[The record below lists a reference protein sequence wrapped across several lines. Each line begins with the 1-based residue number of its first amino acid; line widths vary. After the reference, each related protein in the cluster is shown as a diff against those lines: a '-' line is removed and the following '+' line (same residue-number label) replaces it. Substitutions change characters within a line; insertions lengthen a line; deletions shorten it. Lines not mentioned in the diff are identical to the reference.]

1 MLADFRR
8 CCCGLATSVATECRY
23 GCKFL
28 EISGVFYK
36 LIGTCRGIRDQS
48 SAGSRAARSSAG
60 YQTPE
65 SNTRIFTKRGCK
77 GASRRSN
84 DDRSHD
90 ISRPGM
96 PPIAMH
102 HWKEISLKTKRPKNS
117 GKISSNFLWSYVAD
131 GSAIVAVFIAALAAR
146 AYDRVSDV
154 ASHALQAA
162 NRANFL
168 RSRAKMSCRLI
179 FRSNDAFCSLAWL
192 RCPSSECVFLTT
204 PAVKGA
210 SARP

>member
-1 MLADFRR
+1 MLLRIGHKRGDRMS
-8 CCCGLATSVATECRY
+8 LW
-23 GCKFL
+23 CKFL

-36 LIGTCRGIRDQS
+36 LIVTCRGIRDRS

-77 GASRRSN
+77 GASRWSN
-84 DDRSHD
+84 DDCSHD

-96 PPIAMH
+96 PIAMH
-102 HWKEISLKTKRPKNS
+102 HWEEIGFQRCLLLL
-117 GKISSNFLWSYVAD
+117 G
-131 GSAIVAVFIAALAAR
+131 LAP
-146 AYDRVSDV
+146 
-154 ASHALQAA
+154 LP
-162 NRANFL
+162 FL
-168 RSRAKMSCRLI
+168 R
-179 FRSNDAFCSLAWL
+179 
-192 RCPSSECVFLTT
+192 CVFLTT

>member
-8 CCCGLATSVATECRY
+8 CCCGLATSVATECRN

-36 LIGTCRGIRDQS
+36 LIGTCRGIRDRS

-60 YQTPE
+60 NQTHE
-65 SNTRIFTKRGCK
+65 SNTRIFTKHGCK

-102 HWKEISLKTKRPKNS
+102 HWEEISLKTKRPKNS

-162 NRANFL
+162 NRA
-168 RSRAKMSCRLI
+168 I
-179 FRSNDAFCSLAWL
+179 SLAHG
-192 RCPSSECVFLTT
+192 R
-204 PAVKGA
+204 K
-210 SARP
+210 